1 MLQRRLKVGRIIP
14 QHHTGDQRF
23 LPAILIVHLCHRHI
37 ELAMQ
42 TVQQWLQAGAFFL
55 QGSTT
60 RQKEINGEYTNHE
73 RQ

>member
-1 MLQRRLKVGRIIP
+1 
-14 QHHTGDQRF
+14 
-23 LPAILIVHLCHRHI
+23 
-37 ELAMQ
+37 
-42 TVQQWLQAGAFFL
+42 VQQWLQAGAFFL